1 MKLLST
7 RAHGVVDYLVGI
19 LLIAAPFLLNFYRG
33 GAESWVPIFL
43 GIGVIL
49 YSLVTDYELSIAK
62 VLPMPNHLWLDA
74 LGGMILEV
82 SPWMLN
88 FADYVW
94 VPHVVV
100 GILEIATAAITER
113 RPSFQHRIART
124 V

>member
-7 RAHGVVDYLVGI
+7 RAHGVLDYLVGI

-33 GAESWVPIFL
+33 GAESWVPILL

-62 VLPMPNHLWLDA
+62 IIPMPTHLWLDA
-74 LGGMILEV
+74 IGGLFLAV
-82 SPWMLN
+82 SPWLLN
-88 FADYVW
+88 FSDYVW

-113 RPSFQHRIART
+113 RPSFQHRVART